1 MEKLE
6 KINIYVP
13 QNIGV
18 LLENDVVQFEI
29 LKKDGYTVN
38 KNKFLTM
45 LIQGYYETYMQE
57 AQNKYKSICGILADK
72 GLTKETQSE
81 IANEILT
88 KMILPEVPTRKG
100 KNPIR
105 LSLKPTKETTPLIK
119 HILEDLGAEDYI
131 SQFFCR
137 MLMSYSENPFWIREH
152 ILFKEN
158 YEFLAKACEEEC
170 PVRFTTIWN
179 VVDMHEVIP
188 YKIVVGQEEMHNYLL
203 CGEKNKITGKWEAKS
218 YRLNRINNL
227 RFGNNRIPLSRDVKL
242 NLDKMIYYA
251 PQHAINQQREI
262 CIKLSE
268 KGVRLMNRIYR
279 GRPKVERKV
288 TDGNKYY
295 YYFMCS
301 EEQVFWYFSR
311 FAGKDAEIIY
321 PDDCRNRMIEFHKKT
336 TDVYERIGNNEN
348 N

>member
-1 MEKLE
+1 ME

-13 QNIGV
+13 QKVGV
-18 LLENDVVQFEI
+18 LLENDATQFEI
-29 LKKDGYTVN
+29 LKKDGYTIN

-45 LIQGYYETYMQE
+45 IVQGYYDTYMQE
-57 AQNKYKSICGILADK
+57 AQNKYKSICDILADK
-72 GLTKETQSE
+72 GLTREEQSE
-81 IANEILT
+81 IANKILT
-88 KMILPEVPTRKG
+88 KIVLPDVPTRKG

-105 LSLKPTKETTPLIK
+105 MSLKPTKETVPLIK

-137 MLMSYSENPFWIREH
+137 MLMSYSENPCWIREQ

-158 YEFLAKACEEEC
+158 YDFLIKACEEEW
-170 PVRFTTIWN
+170 PIRFTTIWN
-179 VVDMHEVIP
+179 VVNIHEVIP

-203 CGEKNKITGKWEAKS
+203 CGEKNKTTGKWETKS

-227 RFGNNRIPLSRDVKL
+227 RFGNNRVPLSGDVKL

-268 KGVRLMNRIYR
+268 KGVKLMNRVYR

-288 TDGNKYY
+288 KDGNEYY
-295 YYFMCS
+295 YYFTCS

-311 FAGKDAEIIY
+311 FTGKDAEIIY
-321 PDDCRNRMIEFHKKT
+321 PEDCRNHMIEFHKRT
-336 TDVYERIGNNEN
+336 VDVYEGINNNEN